1 MVTRQNK
8 KTKYKLWHYYELTL
22 GRLLN
27 TDFEDNVDG
36 LQFTEVDCDD
46 ISHEEFKQ
54 KVESTEQNT
63 RNDAESY
70 YQSEIGTPPLLTQDQ
85 EVQHSQEIEHA
96 KNTCLAFMLLIPSVA
111 QQFAELHKE
120 AKDDKKSFYPKIGF
134 WGDPFKPKDKN
145 KEKFPEELNKTIIKL
160 DELSKILAPSLTT
173 EDIDLLSSAFED
185 IKPRKLLK
193 RCKERFTIPVK
204 SKDGEQIEH
213 SESEVQTVELDAT
226 HKDFYSLE
234 QMPKD
239 VIELMRPEL
248 KEFLEAFMVLAKYNT
263 DNEYITRFYK
273 STEELVKPLA
283 VERNKYAN
291 LARKLG
297 LKFDVISSEFNKID
311 DEERFISL
319 GSEKHVTKLKMIRL
333 RILSVTESTG
343 VPLPALREICNY
355 MKIYHQAARNAI
367 NCMTEGNLRL
377 VVKIA
382 AKYNNN
388 NLSFLDFV
396 QEGNIGC
403 IRAVEKFDYK
413 LGYKFSTYATW
424 WVRQAITRCIQEQGN
439 QIRIPA
445 HVQDN
450 IRKIDKF
457 SKEFHIKNKRVPTE
471 AEISEGIDL
480 DIDKVILA
488 LNSINEPV
496 SLTTTPSS
504 SDEDG
509 NSSLLNVIEYDE
521 ENTNGLCPSSIE
533 ETKNVGQYVDR
544 ILLNVTPRE
553 ATVLRMRFGIQSYSD
568 HTLDEVGKQFN
579 VTRERIRQ
587 IEAKALKT
595 LTKTLKPD
603 EIEDVL

>member
-1 MVTRQNK
+1 M
-8 KTKYKLWHYYELTL
+8 
-22 GRLLN
+22 N
-27 TDFEDNVDG
+27 TEFEDNVDG
-36 LQFTEVDCDD
+36 LQFADVDCDD

-54 KVESTEQNT
+54 KVESTEQNS

-70 YQSEIGTPPLLTQDQ
+70 YQSEIGTPKLLSQDE

-111 QQFAELHKE
+111 QQFAEQHKE

-134 WGDPFKPKDKN
+134 WGDPFKPKDK
-145 KEKFPEELNKTIIKL
+145 KQDKFPVELNNTITEL
-160 DELSKILAPSLTT
+160 AELSKALAPSLTT
-173 EDIDLLSSAFED
+173 EDIDLLSTAFEE
-185 IKPRKLLK
+185 IKPRKLLARNK
-193 RCKERFTIPVK
+193 KRFTIPVK
-204 SKDGEQIEH
+204 SKEDGVELAP
-213 SESEVQTVELDAT
+213 SENITQTVELDAT
-226 HKDFYSLE
+226 DKDFYCLE
-234 QMPKD
+234 NMPSDIIKQ
-239 VIELMRPEL
+239 MRPEL
-248 KEFLEAFMVLAKYNT
+248 EAYLKAFMILAKYNT

-273 STEELVKPLA
+273 GTEELVKPLS

-297 LKFDVISSEFNKID
+297 LKLDVISSEFNKID
-311 DEERFISL
+311 DEERFVSL
-319 GSEKHVTKLKMIRL
+319 GGKDYTTKLKMIRL
-333 RILSVTESTG
+333 RILNVTETTG

-355 MKIYHQAARNAI
+355 MKIYNQSARNAI
-367 NCMTEGNLRL
+367 NSMTEGNLRL

-457 SKEFHIKNKRVPTE
+457 SKEFHIQHKRAPTE
-471 AEISEGIDL
+471 AEIAEGL
-480 DIDKVILA
+480 MLELDKVELA
-488 LNSINEPV
+488 LNSIKEPV

-509 NSSLLNVIEYDE
+509 SSSLLNVIEYDDD
-521 ENTNGLCPSSIE
+521 NTNGLCPSSIE
-533 ETKNVGQYVDR
+533 EAKNVGQYVDR
-544 ILLNVTPRE
+544 ILQNVTPRE
-553 ATVLRMRFGIQSYSD
+553 ATVLKMRFGIDSYSD
-568 HTLDEVGKQFN
+568 HTLEEVGVQFD

-587 IEAKALKT
+587 IESKALKT
-595 LTKTLKPD
+595 LRRTLRPD